1 MVLALV
7 VSTLY
12 PFLQISRLISV
23 LSCELGVLSE
33 VAAEDTVA
41 ETSVVAATAV
51 AVEEVIPSTE
61 SESVLVVVMLLS
73 LSLVTVVSVL
83 PPSVELAWVVA
94 VVLRSFLGVVRLLVL
109 FACISTE
116 VVAVVAVVVVV
127 AEVAVTHSSSGRK
140 RVDQ

>member
-12 PFLQISRLISV
+12 PFLQISRLTSV

-116 VVAVVAVVVVV
+116 VVAVVVVV

>member
-12 PFLQISRLISV
+12 PFLQISRLTSV

-33 VAAEDTVA
+33 VVAEDTVA

-116 VVAVVAVVVVV
+116 VVAVVVVV